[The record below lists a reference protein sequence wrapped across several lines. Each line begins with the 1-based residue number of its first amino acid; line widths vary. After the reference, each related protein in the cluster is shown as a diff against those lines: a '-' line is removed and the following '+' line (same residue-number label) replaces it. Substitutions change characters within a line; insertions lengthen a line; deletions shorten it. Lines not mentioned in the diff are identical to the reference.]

1 MSINTFLCSQE
12 SYNCSLSGKIADYDK
27 SNDYLYLLKISS
39 PLDFFT
45 SKASL
50 LFDSIKIEENGNY
63 NYDKYCQLDSN
74 FVYKLNY
81 VRKGDAPTSVIRNYV
96 SNNYVF
102 FIREQTSLKIDFSM
116 PQITR
121 SYKIWS
127 TGRNKVIRDLLNHED
142 SLYLL
147 SSLYFSDQSESNK
160 NNYINYA
167 VNKLIPFGKAYANKA
182 PDLKLFSLF
191 ANYAELNLNDVN
203 NFDFVNHKLNQS
215 FISESNSHYFKA
227 WEKILLNSMFPG
239 SKIPDFT
246 LLNKD
251 KDPFA
256 LSEAKGNLILI
267 DFWASWCGPC
277 RKENKETVVPLYE
290 KYNKKGFLVISIS
303 KDTNEKLWQNAI
315 TKDNLDWIN
324 LIDIKGEGSISKL
337 YKVESLPTTFLVDN
351 NYNLLFKNLRGE
363 ELKKFVDDF
372 YNKLEKE

>member
-1 MSINTFLCSQE
+1 MSINSILCGQE
-12 SYNCSLSGKIADYDK
+12 SDNCSLSGKIADYDK
-27 SNDYLYLLKISS
+27 SNDYIYLLKISS
-39 PLDFFT
+39 PLDFFN
-45 SKASL
+45 SKVSL
-50 LFDSIKIEENGNY
+50 LYDSIKIEENGSY
-63 NYDKYCQLDSN
+63 YYDKYCQLDSN

-102 FIREQTSLKIDFSM
+102 FIKEHTSLKIDFSM

-127 TGRNKVIRDLLNHED
+127 NGRNKLIRDLLNHED

-167 VNKLIPFGKAYANKA
+167 VNKLMPLGKAYANNA
-182 PDLKLFSLF
+182 NDLKLFSF
-191 ANYAELNLNDVN
+191 FSNYAELNFNDVN
-203 NFDFVNHKLNQS
+203 NFDFVNNKLNQS
-215 FISESNSHYFKA
+215 FISESNSPYFKA

-251 KDPFA
+251 KVPFA
-256 LSEAKGNLILI
+256 LSEAKGKLILI

-290 KYNKKGFLVISIS
+290 KYNNKGFQVISIS
-303 KDTNEKLWQNAI
+303 EDTNEKLWLNAI
-315 TKDNLDWIN
+315 TKDNLTWIN
-324 LIDIKGEGSISKL
+324 LIDLKGEGSISKL

-351 NYNLLFKNLRGE
+351 NHNLLFKNLRGE
-363 ELKKFVDDF
+363 ELIKFVDD
-372 YNKLEKE
+372 YYDKLEKE